1 MASRHPQR
9 KLARFLVLLGVL
21 PLSSC
26 GSTPPGDGSSERI
39 AQLQKERLELQGQI
53 ERLEQ
58 QTKRLQGQVE
68 TLAGL
73 PAAVEKSYLYHLK
86 QVKLSKYTGLYDRSG
101 DKVVDTLVVYLK
113 PIDQDGDIV
122 KAAGLV
128 DVQLW
133 NLEGSPQGAMI
144 GQWRVEPPE
153 LRESWYASLLTI
165 NYRLEFELPP
175 TARALGS
182 PLTVK
187 VQFTE
192 MLSGKVFAQQ
202 RIAPSHVY

>member
-1 MASRHPQR
+1 MASRHPQC
-9 KLARFLVLLGVL
+9 KLVRFLVLLSVL
-21 PLSSC
+21 PLLGC
-26 GSTPPGDGSSERI
+26 GSPPPGDGSSERI
-39 AQLQKERLELQGQI
+39 ARLQKERLELQGQI
-53 ERLEQ
+53 ARLEQ
-58 QTKRLQGQVE
+58 LTERLQGQVD

-73 PAAVEKSYLYHLK
+73 PEAVEKNYLYHLK
-86 QVKLSKYTGLYDRSG
+86 QVKLSKYTGLYDQSG
-101 DKVVDTLVVYLK
+101 DNVADTLRVYLK

-144 GQWRVEPPE
+144 GQWRVEPPA
-153 LRESWYASLLTI
+153 LRALWYASLLTI
-165 NYRLEFELPP
+165 NYRLEFELPS
-175 TARALGS
+175 AAVAVAS

-187 VQFTE
+187 MQFTD
-192 MLSGKVFAQQ
+192 MLTGKVFVQQ